1 MKRKKDNRAEY
12 SGRRA
17 KKQSGREAGG
27 ESGQILAKSGK
38 KSGKKP
44 KQPGRDASGK
54 RSGKPGG
61 GAFGK
66 KPKQPGRQAP
76 GSKQVWRGGNMLY
89 PVPAVMV
96 SCARK
101 GERPDIITVAWAGTV
116 CSNPPMVSIS
126 IRPQRYSHDIIEET
140 GEFVINLVTE
150 KLARACDWCGVRSGR
165 DTVKFTAEAEV
176 QRDEAASV
184 EKAREETSE
193 MTAAGAKRGFE
204 GAAGRDRKGKLEA
217 APEKLTAGKASC
229 LEAAPIILESPVS
242 LECRVKQKIEL
253 GSHDMFLAEVV
264 CVDVDEAFIDSK
276 GRLDL
281 DSAGLIAYSHG
292 TYFGLGKKLGTF
304 GYSVRR
310 REG

>member
-17 KKQSGREAGG
+17 KKQSGTEAGG

-54 RSGKPGG
+54 RS
-61 GAFGK
+61 
-66 KPKQPGRQAP
+66 KQPGRQAP